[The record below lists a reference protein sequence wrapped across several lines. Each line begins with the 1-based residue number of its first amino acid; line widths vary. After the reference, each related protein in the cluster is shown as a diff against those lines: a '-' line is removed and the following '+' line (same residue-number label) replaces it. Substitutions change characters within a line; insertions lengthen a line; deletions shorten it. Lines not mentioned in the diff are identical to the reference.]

1 MSQDMQREVI
11 EELGLVH
18 KNVNLTKDTEGD
30 DWDED
35 TGDGEAEKL
44 ISDFLSSRGDFINSD
59 IENGKPLASILKD
72 YFESGRCINIDYKKK
87 TMELSFDIFCHQS
100 KNAKEKQWFLRLLKS
115 EKQVW
120 QRTQNKLDQ

>member
-1 MSQDMQREVI
+1 MEVI
-11 EELGLVH
+11 EEQVFVH
-18 KNVNLTKDTEGD
+18 KNINLTNDTEGD

-44 ISDFLSSRGDFINSD
+44 ISDFLSSRGDSITSD

-100 KNAKEKQWFLRLLKS
+100 KIAKEKQWFLRLLKS

-120 QRTQNKLDQ
+120 PITQNKLVQ

>member
-1 MSQDMQREVI
+1 MEVI
-11 EELGLVH
+11 EERELVD
-18 KNVNLTKDTEGD
+18 KSINLTKDTEGD

-44 ISDFLSSRGDFINSD
+44 ISDFLSSRGDFITSD

-87 TMELSFDIFCHQS
+87 TMELSFDIFCDKPGIVQ
-100 KNAKEKQWFLRLLKS
+100 EKQWFLRILKT
-115 EKQVW
+115 KTQV
-120 QRTQNKLDQ
+120 

>member
-87 TMELSFDIFCHQS
+87 TMELSFDISQ
-100 KNAKEKQWFLRLLKS
+100 KTPKKS
-115 EKQVW
+115 
-120 QRTQNKLDQ
+120 NGS